1 LLQNAKGGELLGA
14 AGGQIAFNLGSA
26 IGAWC
31 GGLMLTLGFTYH
43 YVALPAALLS
53 FSAMSSLLVYGRLKH
68 KQPSVTPVAG

>member
-1 LLQNAKGGELLGA
+1 NAKGGELLGA

-26 IGAWC
+26 MGAWC
-31 GGLMLTLGFTYH
+31 GGLMLTLGFAYH

>member
-1 LLQNAKGGELLGA
+1 SVYQQRRHGGKREQG
-14 AGGQIAFNLGSA
+14 
-26 IGAWC
+26 
-31 GGLMLTLGFTYH
+31 GGLMLTLGFAYH

>member
-1 LLQNAKGGELLGA
+1 R
-14 AGGQIAFNLGSA
+14 
-26 IGAWC
+26 
-31 GGLMLTLGFTYH
+31 MLTLGFAYY